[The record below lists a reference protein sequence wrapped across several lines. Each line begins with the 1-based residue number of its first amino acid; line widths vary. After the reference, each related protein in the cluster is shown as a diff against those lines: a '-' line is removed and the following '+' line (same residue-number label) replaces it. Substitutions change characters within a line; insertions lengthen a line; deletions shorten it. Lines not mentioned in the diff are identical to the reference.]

1 MVASSGQ
8 PSIILD
14 ACCLL
19 NLYASRQMEV
29 ILRVIPVRF
38 AAAAA
43 AAAEVLYVLHGGG
56 GQDARKREQ
65 VDLQPLIR
73 AGILDIL
80 SLETEMEKAN
90 FVHFAAELADGEAMT
105 CALAVQ
111 REAAVATDDR
121 KAIRVLRSRAPHVRV
136 HTTVSLL
143 KWWVEIE
150 QPAEATLKR
159 VLTDVQER
167 ANFVPGR
174 HDALLPW
181 WQAVLNE
188 QTEQGARRHGK
199 LAGG

>member
-1 MVASSGQ
+1 MVALSGQ

-38 AAAAA
+38 AAAEAA
-43 AAAEVLYVLHGGG
+43 VAEVLYVLHGGG

-80 SLETEMEKAN
+80 SLETETEKAN
-90 FVHFAAELADGEAMT
+90 FVRFAAELADGEAMT
-105 CALAVQ
+105 CALAVH
-111 REAAVATDDR
+111 READVATDDR
-121 KAIRVLRSRAPHVRV
+121 KAIRVLNSVAPHVRV
-136 HTTVSLL
+136 HTTVGLL
-143 KWWVEIE
+143 KWWGEIE
-150 QPAEATLKR
+150 QPAEATLKS

-174 HDALLPW
+174 HDALLSW
-181 WQAVLNE
+181 WRDVLNE
-188 QTEQGARRHGK
+188 GDS
-199 LAGG
+199 AGG

>member
-1 MVASSGQ
+1 MVAHFGQ

-19 NLYASRQMEV
+19 NLYASRQIEA
-29 ILRVIPVRF
+29 ILRAIPMRF
-38 AAAAA
+38 AAAEA
-43 AAAEVLYVLHGGG
+43 AAAEALYMRRGGG
-56 GQDARKREQ
+56 GQDANKREH

-73 AGILDIL
+73 AGLLDIL
-80 SLETEMEKAN
+80 SLETDVEKASY
-90 FVHFAAELADGEAMT
+90 VRFAAELDDGEAMT
-105 CALAVQ
+105 CALAMH

-121 KAIRVLRSRAPHVRV
+121 KAIRVLSSAATHVRV

-143 KWWVEIE
+143 KWWAEIE

-159 VLTDVQER
+159 ALTDVQER

-181 WQAVLNE
+181 WKAVLD
-188 QTEQGARRHGK
+188 QR
-199 LAGG
+199 

>member
-1 MVASSGQ
+1 MVAPSGQ

-38 AAAAA
+38 AAAEAA
-43 AAAEVLYVLHGGG
+43 VAEVLYVLHGGG

-80 SLETEMEKAN
+80 SLETEVEKAN
-90 FVHFAAELADGEAMT
+90 FVRFAGELDDGEAMT

-143 KWWVEIE
+143 KWWVEIK
-150 QPAEATLKR
+150 QPAEATLKS

-181 WQAVLNE
+181 WRDALNE
-188 QTEQGARRHGK
+188 GDS
-199 LAGG
+199 AGG

>member
-1 MVASSGQ
+1 MVAPSGQ

-19 NLYASRQMEV
+19 NLYASRQIEA

-38 AAAAA
+38 AA

-90 FVHFAAELADGEAMT
+90 FVRFAAELADGEAMT

-150 QPAEATLKR
+150 QPAEATLKS

-181 WQAVLNE
+181 WRDALNE
-188 QTEQGARRHGK
+188 GDS
-199 LAGG
+199 AGG

>member
-1 MVASSGQ
+1 MVVPYGQ
-8 PSIILD
+8 PGIILD

-38 AAAAA
+38 AAAEAA
-43 AAAEVLYVLHGGG
+43 VAEVLYVLHGGG

-80 SLETEMEKAN
+80 RLETEMEKAN
-90 FVHFAAELADGEAMT
+90 FVRFAAELADGEAMT

-136 HTTVSLL
+136 HTTVGLL

-159 VLTDVQER
+159 ALTDVRER

-181 WQAVLNE
+181 WRDVLNE
-188 QTEQGARRHGK
+188 GDS
-199 LAGG
+199 AGG

>member
-8 PSIILD
+8 PSILLD

-38 AAAAA
+38 AAAEAA
-43 AAAEVLYVLHGGG
+43 VAEVLYVLHGGG

-90 FVHFAAELADGEAMT
+90 FVRFAAELADGEAMT
-105 CALAVQ
+105 CALAVH
-111 REAAVATDDR
+111 READVATDDR
-121 KAIRVLRSRAPHVRV
+121 KAIRVLNSVAPHVRV
-136 HTTVSLL
+136 HTTVGLL

-150 QPAEATLKR
+150 QPAKATLKR
-159 VLTDVQER
+159 ALTDVRER
-167 ANFVPGR
+167 GSFIPGR
-174 HDALLPW
+174 HDALLSW
-181 WQAVLNE
+181 WSDVLNE
-188 QTEQGARRHGK
+188 GDS
-199 LAGG
+199 AGG